1 MRKVS
6 KHIIHCSDSDFGN
19 AEMINRWHK
28 ERGFS
33 EIGYHY
39 VILPDG
45 TIEKGRALGKPGA
58 HAKGHNHD
66 SIGTCL
72 IGVNH
77 FTDAQFI
84 ALRML
89 HNQILTIFPETQ
101 AYPHYAFN
109 KYKSC
114 PNFDVYQVLQQKEN
128 NMKIKESL
136 PLFSQVLSFLIQK
149 GKFNTAFATTTV
161 AGSAIYSVEL
171 INFVKSIGTT
181 VFDAQAAELF
191 VSSLTSGGMTAIVAG
206 IFAAINLF
214 VSLKQK
220 Q

>member
-1 MRKVS
+1 MRQVS
-6 KHIIHCSDSDFGN
+6 KHIIHCSDSSFGN
-19 AEMINRWHK
+19 VEIINRWHK
-28 ERGFS
+28 ERGFN
-33 EIGYHY
+33 EIGYHF

-45 TIEKGRALGKPGA
+45 TIEQGRTLEKIGA

-89 HNQILTIFPETQ
+89 HRKLRVMYPGLI
-101 AYPHYAFN
+101 AYPHSAFN

-114 PNFDVYQVLQQKEN
+114 PNFDVYQALQQKEN
-128 NMKIKESL
+128 DMKIKESL
-136 PLFSQVLSFLIQK
+136 PLLSQILSFLIQK

-161 AGSAIYSVEL
+161 AGSAIYSTEL
-171 INFVKSIGTT
+171 INFIKNIGTT
-181 VFDAQAAELF
+181 VFDAQAADLF
-191 VSSLTSGGMTAIVAG
+191 VNSLTSGGVTAIVAG
-206 IFAAINLF
+206 VFAAINLF